1 MPDLNNVLLQE
12 LGYGELLPGRGA
24 DSRRVIVARACI
36 LLLVP
41 DAESCA
47 MALQAQGQG
56 D

>member
-1 MPDLNNVLLQE
+1 MPDLNNMLLQE
-12 LGYGELLPGRGA
+12 LGYGELLPVRGA
-24 DSRRVIVARACI
+24 DNRKVLVARACI

-47 MALQAQGQG
+47 MALQAEGQG